1 MTMNVS
7 ELAMPV
13 VQYGS
18 RDDDETLNQAQQQ
31 ETSEEHDG
39 YSVILTVPRMYLH
52 VLYVSVVDL

>member
-1 MTMNVS
+1 
-7 ELAMPV
+7 MPV